1 MGKSYLLPHAKINF
15 SCIKNLGKIIKCVE
29 DKNSNSYQRIHIW
42 HIVKEKMMLDTFKS
56 RISLNKGHH
65 KQLKGRLWP

>member
-29 DKNSNSYQRIHIW
+29 DKNSNSDQRIHIW
-42 HIVKEKMMLDTFKS
+42 HIVKEKNDVRYIQIKNFSQQRT
-56 RISLNKGHH
+56 
-65 KQLKGRLWP
+65 P